1 MCRISLRLIF
11 LEERALGKELAVNY
25 LEHIMEIIATH
36 KSTDFDALASII
48 AGTLIYPDAV
58 PVLSKAINPNVKA
71 FLSIHKDLFDIKDMR
86 SINFEDLSRLIVVDT
101 NSWERIDIDNEQ
113 KNNMNGLKI
122 ILWDHHPG
130 GDIQAD
136 WACREEIGANITLML
151 REIKKN
157 NIELSP
163 IHATLFLAGIYEDT
177 GGLTFPSTTAED
189 AYAAGYLIENKA
201 DLTILSKFLRPAYG
215 ERQKEILFQM
225 LQNAKR
231 TRVKGFNISC
241 RIVELDK
248 HVRNLAIVVQ
258 MYMEILNIDAAFC
271 IFTQKGSD
279 RCTVISRSNI
289 EELNV
294 GLIMKSMGGGGHPG
308 AGSVMI
314 KSTNP
319 EAIEEWIM
327 ELLSG
332 NQRSS
337 VTVSDLMSFPVISV
351 KPDAKMIDVI
361 HLLRKKG
368 CTGVPVIDNGKLL
381 GVISIRD
388 FKKVRK
394 NKMDT
399 PVKAFMSRK
408 NFTITPERSPIEAAR
423 KMVKHDIGRLIV
435 VENDDVI
442 GIITRSDTMTYF
454 YDLLP
459 D

>member
-1 MCRISLRLIF
+1 
-11 LEERALGKELAVNY
+11 
-25 LEHIMEIIATH
+25 MEIITTH
-36 KSTDFDALASII
+36 KSTDFDALASVI
-48 AGTLIYPDAV
+48 AGTLIYPGAV
-58 PVLSKAINPNVKA
+58 PVLPKTINPNVKA
-71 FLSIHKDLFDIKDMR
+71 FLSIHKDLFDIKD
-86 SINFEDLSRLIVVDT
+86 IKTLNLENVSRLIVVDT
-101 NSWERIDIDNEQ
+101 NSWERIDIDNAQ
-113 KNNMNGLKI
+113 KKNMNGLKTV
-122 ILWDHHPG
+122 LWDHHPK

-136 WACREEIGANITLML
+136 WTCREEIGANITLML

-157 NIELSP
+157 NIHLTP
-163 IHATLFLAGIYEDT
+163 IHATLFLAGLYEDT

-189 AYAAGYLIENKA
+189 AYAAGFLIEHKA
-201 DLTILSKFLRPAYG
+201 DLSILNKFLRPAYG
-215 ERQKEILFQM
+215 ERQKEVLFKM

-231 TRVKGFNISC
+231 TKVKGFTISC
-241 RIVELDK
+241 SIVEIEK
-248 HVRNLAIVVQ
+248 HVRNLAIVIQ
-258 MYMEILNIDAAFC
+258 MYREILNIDAAFG

-279 RCTVISRSNI
+279 RCTVISRSNV

-327 ELLSG
+327 ELITG

-337 VTVSDLMSFPVISV
+337 VTVSDLMSFPVVSV
-351 KPDAKMIDVI
+351 KPDEKMMDVML
-361 HLLRKKG
+361 LLREKG

-394 NKMDT
+394 NKMDS
-399 PVKAFMSRK
+399 PVKAFMSRR

-423 KMVKHDIGRLIV
+423 IMVKYDIGRLIV
-435 VENDDVI
+435 VDNHEVI
-442 GIITRSDTMTYF
+442 GIISRSDTMRYF

-459 D
+459 E